1 MVVKTI
7 FRYGR
12 RFEAGEVEI
21 SLLPG
26 IPNLHIVGL
35 PDQQIRECGIK
46 LKAALRASGLKWPQG
61 HQIVVNLRPSHSR
74 KSCAGVDLAVALGF
88 LSLTGQLAGDVKAKV
103 ESAIVYGEV
112 ALDGS
117 VSAPFD
123 ASAVIRAAGRDR
135 VLTGA
140 GLSSTCDG
148 EWLELEDLKRL
159 EIVER
164 RSELV
169 WEERIRPPELVEIS
183 LPAAAVQPLLLA
195 LHMRLHVLLA
205 GPQGSGKS
213 TWARLLYSLTP
224 PPDVAQWLELRDLF
238 PEEIERLTWRPFEQP
253 HHSATALAMV
263 GGGVPVHPGVISR
276 AHGGILLMD
285 EFLEFNPLVL
295 ESLREPLE
303 TGFVE
308 IARGGTRERLP
319 ADFQL
324 IATTNLCPCGRLN
337 PKNGRTCSYS
347 NSYCRSVCDR
357 LSGPLLDRFDLLIL
371 SHGWLEK
378 CERVSNGEIRRRLKE
393 ITDFTKQRGPRGPE
407 SFDWVSDLELSY
419 RRKRSLLQVARG
431 LADLDFSENIQAR
444 HIGRAN
450 ELVVKPMQEFD
461 QFFA

>member
-1 MVVKTI
+1 MVVKTF

-12 RFEAGEVEI
+12 RFESGEVEI

-46 LKAALRASGLKWPQG
+46 LKSALRASGLRWPQG
-61 HQIVVNLRPSHSR
+61 HQIVVNLRPSHFR

-88 LSLTGQLAGDVKAKV
+88 LSLTGQLADEIKAKV
-103 ESAIVYGEV
+103 ESSIVYGEV

-123 ASAVIRAAGRDR
+123 AGAVIRAAGGDR
-135 VLTGA
+135 VLTGG
-140 GLSSTCDG
+140 GLSSIPDG
-148 EWLELEDLKRL
+148 RWLELKDLKRL

-164 RSELV
+164 RSELA
-169 WEERIRPPELVEIS
+169 WNERLRPPELVEIA

-195 LHMRLHVLLA
+195 LHMRLHILLA

-224 PPDVAQWLELRDLF
+224 PPNVNRWLELRDLF

-285 EFLEFNPLVL
+285 EFLEFEPLVL
-295 ESLREPLE
+295 EALREPLE

-308 IARGGTRERLP
+308 IARGGARERLP

-324 IATTNLCPCGRLN
+324 IATTNLCPCGRLS
-337 PKNGRTCSYS
+337 PKKGRTCSYS

-371 SHGWLEK
+371 SHSWLEK
-378 CERVSNGEIRRRLKE
+378 GERVSSGEIRRRLQE
-393 ITDFTKQRGPRGPE
+393 LTDFAKQRGPRELE
-407 SFDWVSDLELSY
+407 SLDGVSDLELSY
-419 RRKRSLLQVARG
+419 RRQRSLLRVARG
-431 LADLDFSENIQAR
+431 LADLDFSEDIRAH
-444 HIGRAN
+444 HIGQAN